1 MYARIAHRSALLS
14 LAFLL
19 VATERGNAQRAET
32 GFLNR
37 SVVIGTQTYPYQ
49 VYLPS
54 DYSTRTDW
62 PVILF
67 LHGAGEGGSD
77 GLLQTSVG
85 LPAAIRQN
93 SKRFPT
99 LVVIPQMPLDSQW
112 VGEPAEAAFTA
123 LTKTLNEF
131 KVDRQRVYLTGLS
144 RGGHGTWYLAYRHP
158 EIFAAIAPI
167 CGWVTERP
175 DSRGSVM
182 VIPPEDGAA
191 FPALTRRLG
200 KLPIWIF
207 HGEMDTSVPVS
218 YSREPAVALK
228 AASADVRYT
237 EYLGMGH
244 NVWDATYASDEFL
257 KWLFAQRR
265 PKP

>member
-1 MYARIAHRSALLS
+1 MSARIASRSALWS
-14 LAFLL
+14 LALVLL
-19 VATERGNAQRAET
+19 AAQRSYAQRAET
-32 GFLNR
+32 GFLDR

-67 LHGAGEGGSD
+67 LHGAGEGGRD

-85 LPAAIRQN
+85 LPAALRQN
-93 SKRFPT
+93 SKRFPA

-112 VGEPAEAAFTA
+112 VGQPAEAAFAA
-123 LTKTLNEF
+123 LTNTLSEF

-158 EIFAAIAPI
+158 EIFAAIAPV

-175 DSRGSVM
+175 DSRGSVT
-182 VIPPEDGAA
+182 VIPPGDGPE
-191 FPALTRRLG
+191 FPALVKRLG

-207 HGEMDTSVPVS
+207 HGEMDPTVPVR
-218 YSREPAVALK
+218 YSREPADALK
-228 AASADVRYT
+228 AASANVRYT
-237 EYLGMGH
+237 EYLGLGH

-257 KWLFAQRR
+257 KWLFTQRR
-265 PKP
+265 TKP